1 MILVPGGA
9 MVNKGYRV
17 RLTALRDHDRQG
29 LSHPF
34 LTVLHMNNFSSHHDA
49 EPMAAVLRHP
59 SAARRLSTP
68 IEHIR
73 DQATVS
79 SLGTSA
85 FALHDDSDLDAELRL
100 REAVSRRHGQQMA
113 PQRRVVTIS
122 ARGPLLDGR
131 LFWTGAE
138 GTWGV
143 IEPLLAEMMG
153 WDATTSRSVR
163 AVVHSGNGRHQV
175 LEIHTLVPV

>member
-1 MILVPGGA
+1 
-9 MVNKGYRV
+9 
-17 RLTALRDHDRQG
+17 
-29 LSHPF
+29 
-34 LTVLHMNNFSSHHDA
+34 MNNSSSHHDA
-49 EPMAAVLRHP
+49 KPMAAVLRHP

-68 IEHIR
+68 TEHIR
-73 DQATVS
+73 DQATMS

-85 FALHDDSDLDAELRL
+85 FALHDDSDLDGELRL
-100 REAVSRRHGQQMA
+100 CEAVARRHGQQMA

-131 LFWTGAE
+131 LFWTGAD

-153 WDATTSRSVR
+153 WDVSVQRSVR
-163 AVVHSGNGRHQV
+163 ADVYSAGGKHQV
-175 LEIHTLVPV
+175 LEVHQLVAV

>member
-17 RLTALRDHDRQG
+17 RLIALRDHDRRRTV
-29 LSHPF
+29 HPF
-34 LTVLHMNNFSSHHDA
+34 LTVLHMNNSSSHHDA

-59 SAARRLSTP
+59 SAARRLLTP

-73 DQATVS
+73 DKAAS

-85 FALHDDSDLDAELRL
+85 FALHDDSDLKQNFAF
-100 REAVSRRHGQQMA
+100 EAVARRHGQQMA

-122 ARGPLLDGR
+122 ARGPLDGFV
-131 LFWTGAE
+131 LTGAD

-143 IEPLLAEMMG
+143 INLSLPK
-153 WDATTSRSVR
+153 
-163 AVVHSGNGRHQV
+163 
-175 LEIHTLVPV
+175 